1 MIVKGQPNAGE
12 PGRTLYE
19 LAGFETRVTHFVVR
33 HTTPEN
39 PFGPHKHEQ
48 TEMWYMIS
56 GSAFVTGEGLE
67 QPVEAGDLIT
77 IEPWVEHGLRTDAR
91 ATWICLG

>member
-1 MIVKGQPNAGE
+1 MIIKGQPNAGE

-19 LAGFETRVTHFVVR
+19 LEGFQTRVTHFVVR
-33 HTTPEN
+33 ETGPHR

-48 TEMWYMIS
+48 TEMWYIVT
-56 GSAFVTGEGLE
+56 GSAIYLE
-67 QPVEAGDLIT
+67 DGHERPVKAGDLIT
-77 IEPWVEHGLRTDAR
+77 IDPWVEHGLRADHR